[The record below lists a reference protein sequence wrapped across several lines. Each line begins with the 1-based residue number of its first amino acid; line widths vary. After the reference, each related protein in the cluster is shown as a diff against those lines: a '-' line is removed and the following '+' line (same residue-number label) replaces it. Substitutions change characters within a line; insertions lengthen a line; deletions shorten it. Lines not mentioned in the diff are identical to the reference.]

1 MRTHDVHSIIDN
13 APFNRFHWLV
23 VSLCAL
29 LLIFDGYDL
38 FIYGVVLPSIMRE
51 WGLTPLQAGA
61 LGSYALF
68 GMMFGALIFGTLA
81 DRFGRKK
88 GIVFCFALFSI
99 ATVINGFASSPT
111 EFGICRFIAGLG
123 CGGLMPNAA
132 ALINEYA
139 PKKVRST
146 LMAFMFSG
154 YSLGGMLAASVGI
167 FMLPAYGWSSMF
179 FVAVIPLL
187 LLPVIVLW
195 LPESI
200 GFLIRQGRVEQ
211 ARVLLNR
218 LSPDTPINAGD
229 ELLIADVKS
238 KGVLSVA
245 TEDDYAPF
253 NFIVDGKPEGFHKDL
268 LEDLKAYAKA
278 QKFDVEQDI
287 LPWTGLLAGITS
299 GKYDAAITGAGV
311 TEERLGAFDF
321 VVPVAPEVS
330 HYIKRA
336 DDERIKGLAN
346 LSGLTVG
353 VQAGGAQLAR
363 LTQLDAKLK
372 SLGGSLGK
380 VVQYQSYPEAYADL
394 ANGRL
399 DYVVNSIVPANML
412 VKERPKVFAVGEPTS
427 GMGFIAWPVAKG
439 NTALLE
445 YLSGFVNHLRDTGK
459 LAELQEKW
467 LGQAFDNLPREPIS
481 SVEQF
486 KQLTA
491 Q

>member
-13 APFNRFHWLV
+13 APFNRFHWLI

-81 DRFGRKK
+81 DRFGRKQ
-88 GIVFCFALFSI
+88 GIVFCFILFSL
-99 ATVINGFASSPT
+99 ATVTNGFASSPT

-139 PKKVRST
+139 PKKLRST

-187 LLPVIVLW
+187 LLPLIVYW

-200 GFLIRQGRVEQ
+200 GFLIRQGRQDE

-218 LSPDTPINAGD
+218 LSPGTRIEVEDALVIADSQGKGASVVELFRHGLAVRTAMIWIAFFCCLLMVYALSSWLPKLMAGAGYSLGSSLSFLIALNLGGMAGALLGGRLGDRLNLVKVVICFFAAAVVSISLLGINSPMPVLY
-229 ELLIADVKS
+229 LLIFVAGATTIGTQILLYAGAAQLYGLSIRATGLGWASGIGRNGAIVGPLLG
-238 KGVLSVA
+238 GVLMA
-245 TEDDYAPF
+245 IELPLQL
-253 NFIVDGKPEGFHKDL
+253 NFMAFAIPG
-268 LEDLKAYAKA
+268 AIAA
-278 QKFDVEQDI
+278 
-287 LPWTGLLAGITS
+287 LAMT
-299 GKYDAAITGAGV
+299 
-311 TEERLGAFDF
+311 
-321 VVPVAPEVS
+321 
-330 HYIKRA
+330 
-336 DDERIKGLAN
+336 
-346 LSGLTVG
+346 
-353 VQAGGAQLAR
+353 
-363 LTQLDAKLK
+363 
-372 SLGGSLGK
+372 
-380 VVQYQSYPEAYADL
+380 
-394 ANGRL
+394 
-399 DYVVNSIVPANML
+399 
-412 VKERPKVFAVGEPTS
+412 VFALNERRTR
-427 GMGFIAWPVAKG
+427 IALPAAP
-439 NTALLE
+439 AL
-445 YLSGFVNHLRDTGK
+445 
-459 LAELQEKW
+459 
-467 LGQAFDNLPREPIS
+467 
-481 SVEQF
+481 
-486 KQLTA
+486 
-491 Q
+491 